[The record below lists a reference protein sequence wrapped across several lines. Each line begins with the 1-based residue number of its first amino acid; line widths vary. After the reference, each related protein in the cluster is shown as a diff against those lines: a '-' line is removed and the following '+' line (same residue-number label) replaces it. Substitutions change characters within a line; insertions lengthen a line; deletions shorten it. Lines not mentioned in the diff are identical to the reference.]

1 MAAPGP
7 PVRLIMLDRGHE
19 QRWLREAR
27 NVLNYYGWGSC
38 IPPDDTPTAISGD
51 RETPTEPR
59 GGGPSTRRAA
69 ADAQPDGDLDLKC
82 FSYLSIH
89 INPTKEYLITGCT
102 TAAQLWQR
110 IADDFY
116 EMNRLHIGT
125 YRSKWQ
131 QLEMRPSCEN
141 LDEYYHRAEK
151 MHSKL
156 AALGV
161 IYDHAEFK
169 SQLWRGICA
178 TELGATYVPTVNSN
192 RAALNDNVTTPYAF
206 IALLQ
211 LTEHELGIYKDR
223 NKPRFLG
230 GLRGLVPFEYERR
243 ASTFYSGGTALR
255 SDGRGPINCF
265 ACQQPGHYARDC
277 PHNRG
282 PPDGGRQ
289 GHSDARP
296 PTPAP
301 GRSPARFGQEEP
313 DDDEHGAHSPARCDY
328 CGSKGHAVDDCG
340 RRKEDNA
347 RRTAARA
354 RGGGRVHYARAF
366 SAYCDKTVND
376 IGGYYVANF

>member
-59 GGGPSTRRAA
+59 GGGPSTRRAAAA

-230 GLRGLVPFEYERR
+230 GLRGLVPSVAGCRR
-243 ASTFYSGGTALR
+243 RPKRWWILTPLFWTNKGAGAPRGAPPLQRAADSRPAHASPPSVQNHPHGSGNSTK
-255 SDGRGPINCF
+255 
-265 ACQQPGHYARDC
+265 
-277 PHNRG
+277 
-282 PPDGGRQ
+282 
-289 GHSDARP
+289 RP
-296 PTPAP
+296 
-301 GRSPARFGQEEP
+301 
-313 DDDEHGAHSPARCDY
+313 
-328 CGSKGHAVDDCG
+328 
-340 RRKEDNA
+340 
-347 RRTAARA
+347 
-354 RGGGRVHYARAF
+354 
-366 SAYCDKTVND
+366 
-376 IGGYYVANF
+376 